1 MASIL
6 MSSLRPAAV
15 VTGLAAWSAGCGG
28 PAASP
33 RMTAAPSSDPC
44 YVAADG
50 APPRDTVV
58 VALPEPEAERFVA
71 AHLADHPDAPDCTG
85 AARPAALPM
94 FRIASERPLVLVPVD
109 SERPAR
115 VIVIRP
121 ADPRADPRDLIDRGA
136 DVVITADPPALEY
149 ARQRGGLRLVPLTWA
164 VTYILVV
171 PPDAPLPVT
180 PRSGR
185 RRGDHRRSPR
195 ARVRA
200 AARRA
205 APGPADL
212 GRDLYPGRSAR
223 CSAAGDTDTRA
234 ARRAGARR
242 RAGGGAAGGAE
253 RVGQRA
259 AIDRK
264 S

>member
-33 RMTAAPSSDPC
+33 RMSAAPSSDPW
-44 YVAADG
+44 YVAAG
-50 APPRDTVV
+50 RAPPPEPVV

-71 AHLADHPDAPDCTG
+71 AHLADHPDAPDCPG
-85 AARPAALPM
+85 AARPAALPL

-115 VIVIRP
+115 GIVIRP
-121 ADPRADPRDLIDRGA
+121 ADPGAQPRDLIDRGA

-180 PRSGR
+180 PT
-185 RRGDHRRSPR
+185 PELR
-195 ARVRA
+195 AELARDAVRA
-200 AARRA
+200 EAR
-205 APGPADL
+205 PAEPSGSDSE
-212 GRDLYPGRSAR
+212 PR
-223 CSAAGDTDTRA
+223 CR
-234 ARRAGARR
+234 
-242 RAGGGAAGGAE
+242 
-253 RVGQRA
+253 
-259 AIDRK
+259 
-264 S
+264 